1 MGLRDYDRNPAGP
14 SNSRRRDYGRNP
26 VGPSNGRRRD
36 YGSKPTGS
44 SDSHG
49 QFSLYSHNQRL
60 ACVNVPSLPLQIL
73 LKKHPDWS
81 AHAAVVIDHDTPQGK
96 VLWVNRRAWD
106 TRIRTGQS
114 YAEGLSLDP
123 GLRAGLVTPTE
134 IEQNVDAIVRRLT
147 RFSPDIEPSKDLPG
161 IFWLNAAG
169 MTLLFPSLDDWAT
182 SIRNDLQEFGF
193 RVRMAVGFS
202 RFGSYALAR
211 STRNDI
217 VADDPHQ
224 EEELSRKVPLERL
237 DLAPKLR
244 DTLAKLGIRTVGT
257 FMRLPAGGILQRF
270 GQEAYRLHK
279 LANGDLWAPLA
290 PQVPEAPIEQR
301 IILDEP
307 VSGVFR
313 LLHIIEDLLEPILE
327 RLSAEGLALSAL
339 HLLLVLDTR
348 DHVIE
353 TLKPAEPTVDKTIHL
368 ELIRLRL
375 HTTRLP
381 TGVIELELRGEAVA
395 ANREQLSLQAIK
407 ARRDLAAADRALAR
421 VRAEFGEEAVVG
433 ARLREGHLPE
443 AGFTWVAFDKMI
455 EAKPRKIAVR
465 PLIRRIQT
473 SPSPLPL
480 RPRNE
485 RNDNW
490 LMQGLEYG
498 SVVRMLGPYIVS
510 GGWWMSTVHREYHFV
525 ETHRGDLLW
534 AYYDRRRRRWYLHGR
549 VD

>member
-1 MGLRDYDRNPAGP
+1 MGRQ
-14 SNSRRRDYGRNP
+14 
-26 VGPSNGRRRD
+26 D
-36 YGSKPTGS
+36 YGSKPTGP
-44 SDSHG
+44 SDSPG
-49 QFSLYSHNQRL
+49 QFSLYAHNQRL

-106 TRIRTGQS
+106 TRIRAGQS

-123 GLRAGLVTPTE
+123 GLRAGLVTQTE
-134 IEQNVDAIVRRLT
+134 IEKGVDAIVGRLT
-147 RFSPDIEPSKDLPG
+147 RFSPEIEPSKDLPG

-169 MTLLFPSLDDWAT
+169 MTLLFPSLNDWAT

-193 RVRMAVGFS
+193 RARMAVGFS

-211 STRNDI
+211 STPGDI

-257 FMRLPAGGILQRF
+257 FLRLPAGGILQRF

-279 LANGDLWAPLA
+279 LANGDLWAPLT

-327 RLSAEGLALSAL
+327 RLSVEGLALSAL

-353 TLKPAEPTVDKTIHL
+353 TLKPAEPTIDKAIHL

-381 TGVIELELRGEAVA
+381 AGVIELELRGEAVA
-395 ANREQLSLQAIK
+395 TNREQLSLQAIK

-421 VRAEFGEEAVVG
+421 VRAEFGEEAVVA

-443 AGFTWVAFDKMI
+443 AGFTWVVFDKML

-465 PLIRRIQT
+465 PLIRRIQA
-473 SPSPLPL
+473 SPSPLPP

-510 GGWWMSTVHREYHFV
+510 GGWWI
-525 ETHRGDLLW
+525 
-534 AYYDRRRRRWYLHGR
+534 AK
-549 VD
+549 

>member
-1 MGLRDYDRNPAGP
+1 
-14 SNSRRRDYGRNP
+14 
-26 VGPSNGRRRD
+26 
-36 YGSKPTGS
+36 
-44 SDSHG
+44 
-49 QFSLYSHNQRL
+49 
-60 ACVNVPSLPLQIL
+60 
-73 LKKHPDWS
+73 
-81 AHAAVVIDHDTPQGK
+81 
-96 VLWVNRRAWD
+96 
-106 TRIRTGQS
+106 
-114 YAEGLSLDP
+114 
-123 GLRAGLVTPTE
+123 
-134 IEQNVDAIVRRLT
+134 
-147 RFSPDIEPSKDLPG
+147 
-161 IFWLNAAG
+161 
-169 MTLLFPSLDDWAT
+169 
-182 SIRNDLQEFGF
+182 
-193 RVRMAVGFS
+193 
-202 RFGSYALAR
+202 
-211 STRNDI
+211 
-217 VADDPHQ
+217 
-224 EEELSRKVPLERL
+224 LERL

-244 DTLAKLGIRTVGT
+244 DALAKLGIRTVGT
-257 FMRLPAGGILQRF
+257 FLRLPAGGILQRF
-270 GQEAYRLHK
+270 GQEAYHLHK

-327 RLSAEGLALSAL
+327 RLNAEGLALSAL

-353 TLKPAEPTVDKTIHL
+353 TLKPAEPTVDKAIHL

-381 TGVIELELRGEAVA
+381 AGVIELELRGEAVA
-395 ANREQLSLQAIK
+395 ANREQLSLQTIK

-443 AGFTWVAFDKMI
+443 AGFTWVAFDKML

-473 SPSPLPL
+473 SPSPLPP

-525 ETHRGDLLW
+525 ETRRGDLLW